1 LVDGVRD
8 RRRDLPVDGRLPG
21 VVTARRLRPLVGWAA
36 KVERVDERCVDIV
49 GGLVVATDGDDNGV
63 VLRGPH
69 RKHPVTAVEVPAADV
84 IQRRTREA
92 VARFLAPAIAQSGQ
106 HRAGCLAVCTSQLA
120 YLSIR
125 RSRQLDLDRDRF
137 APLVAASSASRSSD
151 KGTTRPEAKSSKP
164 SRAPGMSSAARSR
177 S

>member
-1 LVDGVRD
+1 MVDGVRD

-21 VVTARRLRPLVGWAA
+21 IVTARRLRPLVGWDA

-69 RKHPVTAVEVPAADV
+69 RKHPVAAVEVPAADV

-92 VARFLAPAIAQSGQ
+92 VARFLAPAIA
-106 HRAGCLAVCTSQLA
+106 
-120 YLSIR
+120 
-125 RSRQLDLDRDRF
+125 
-137 APLVAASSASRSSD
+137 
-151 KGTTRPEAKSSKP
+151 
-164 SRAPGMSSAARSR
+164 
-177 S
+177 